1 MTIFPSLAF
10 CMDIGGTRT
19 KYGLMDVTCGDIVAD
34 AVAPTETSGLRSFV
48 NAAAE
53 ALSRLCQETCI
64 NRHQVVGAGVGV
76 PGYVADDVIS
86 MVWES
91 LAFMEGTAFRPTLE
105 AALKIPVRMEN
116 DARIV
121 ALGEAYYGG
130 HGTVRRLLSLT
141 LGTGLG
147 FGLVIDRQLQE
158 RTSINHLSGHIPLRP
173 GTKPCYCGFSGCLE
187 SWVNATALEEH
198 YRARVSNSAAPIDTR
213 TIFERAAQHDPAAE
227 QAVHQLVAD
236 LTAGLNAYCYLFAPD
251 VIVLGGGLS
260 YSLDAWLPQIQQ
272 GLFAHPYEGYR
283 AQVCLSSLKE
293 RAGLFGAAS
302 LWKPSEQGA

>member
-1 MTIFPSLAF
+1 
-10 CMDIGGTRT
+10 MDIGGTRT
-19 KYGLMDVTCGDIVAD
+19 KYGLIDVTNGAFVVQAMN
-34 AVAPTETSGLRSFV
+34 PTETSGLQSFV
-48 NAAAE
+48 DAAA
-53 ALSRLCQETCI
+53 ASFTNLCQDAHIQRE
-64 NRHQVVGAGVGV
+64 QVIGAGVGV
-76 PGYVADDVIS
+76 PGYVADDGIS

-91 LAFMEGTAFRPTLE
+91 LAFMEGTACRPTLE
-105 AALKIPVRMEN
+105 TALGIPVRMEN

-130 HGTVRRLLSLT
+130 HGMMRRLLSLT

-147 FGLVIDRQLQE
+147 FGLVIDGQLQE

-198 YRARVSNSAAPIDTR
+198 YRALAGNSDTLLDTR
-213 TIFERAAQHDPAAE
+213 TIFERAVQHDPAAE
-227 QAVHQLVAD
+227 HSVVQLIAD

-272 GLFAHPYEGYR
+272 GLFAHPYEGYG
-283 AQVCLSSLKE
+283 AQVCLSQLKE

-302 LWKPSEQGA
+302 LWKI

>member
-1 MTIFPSLAF
+1 MNMNTLAF

-19 KYGLMDVTCGDIVAD
+19 KYGLIDVAHGAITALTV
-34 AVAPTETSGLRSFV
+34 VPTETGGLQAFV
-48 NAAAE
+48 DAAAE
-53 ALSRLCQETCI
+53 SFTKLCQEAHVH
-64 NRHQVVGAGVGV
+64 RDQVIGAGVGV
-76 PGYVADDVIS
+76 PGYVADDGIS

-91 LAFMEGTAFRPTLE
+91 LAFMEGTAFRPMLE
-105 AALKIPVRMEN
+105 AVLGIPVRMEN

-121 ALGEAYYGG
+121 ALGEARYGG
-130 HGTVRRLLSLT
+130 HNKPRRLLSLT

-147 FGLVIDRQLQE
+147 FGLVIDGQLQE

-173 GTKPCYCGFSGCLE
+173 GTKTCYCGFSGCLE
-187 SWVNATALEEH
+187 SWVNASALEEQ
-198 YRARVSNSAAPIDTR
+198 YRALVADPNMQFDTR
-213 TIFERAAQHDPAAE
+213 TIFEWAAQHDTAAE
-227 QAVHQLVAD
+227 QAVNQLIAD

-260 YSLDAWLPQIQQ
+260 YSLEAWLPHIQQ

-283 AQVCLSSLKE
+283 AQVCLSRLKE

-302 LWKPSEQGA
+302 LWNCS